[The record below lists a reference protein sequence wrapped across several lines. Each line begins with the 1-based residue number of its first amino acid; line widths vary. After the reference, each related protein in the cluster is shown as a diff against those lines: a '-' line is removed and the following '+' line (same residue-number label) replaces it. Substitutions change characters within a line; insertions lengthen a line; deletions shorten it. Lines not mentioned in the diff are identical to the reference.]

1 MKRNGSKLLLFTIT
15 SLATFA
21 DAGGWKKEKTD
32 DGKVSVEYRI
42 SNSKDA
48 AGEDAPLI
56 EYNAS
61 MIDSADFRNCV
72 SALMDVSNHR
82 KINDDE
88 SSETIKTVSDTEW
101 IVRYNMKI
109 PWPLPKT
116 DCVLRMTY
124 SRDTLN
130 RSAEFAFI
138 AAPDQAPSAG
148 RKRFSNHRVSYT
160 IRDLGDGKVELRSVA
175 KSSPPFKLPLW
186 MISANFP
193 DGPADPLKNIVKL
206 AKAGR

>member
-1 MKRNGSKLLLFTIT
+1 MKRNGCNLFFLTMAAMASVAI
-15 SLATFA
+15 S
-21 DAGGWKKEKTD
+21 DGWKSEKTD

-42 SNSKDA
+42 SSSKDA
-48 AGEDAPLI
+48 AGEDMPLI

-61 MIDSADFRNCV
+61 MVDSASFPDCV

-88 SSETIKTVSDTEW
+88 SSETIKTVSETEW

-130 RSAEFAFI
+130 RSAEFAFV

-148 RKRFSNHRVSYT
+148 RKRFSNHRVTYT
-160 IRDLGDGKVELRSVA
+160 VRDLGNGKVELRSLA

-186 MISANFP
+186 MISTNFP
-193 DGPADPLKNIVKL
+193 DGPADPLRNIVKL